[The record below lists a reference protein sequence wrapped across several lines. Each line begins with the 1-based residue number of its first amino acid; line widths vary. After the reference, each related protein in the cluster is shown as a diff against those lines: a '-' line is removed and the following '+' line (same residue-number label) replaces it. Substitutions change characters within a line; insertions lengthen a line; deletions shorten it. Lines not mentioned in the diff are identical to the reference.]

1 MKRGVSRCPLSPSFC
16 IFPNVV
22 MQSMNMKSL
31 RFVAAALLAFL
42 LVSAVAQ
49 ALPAA
54 SIKNGESMAKNIVK
68 AASNAEKCVTALVD
82 RIKANSTIIELINGL
97 DLKDAFWGNVSLINS
112 GSALLDEAEADLEDG
127 NYTDAMNEAMEA
139 MSIFKEVWVN
149 IHQIL
154 RELGITEI
162 EAEGKP
168 EVQAQGL
175 LVAINRTLERIE
187 RIEEL
192 MVDVQALMIDA
203 RSLLNMTKVKALLA
217 EGNVSEVAHR
227 LAEAN
232 KLIAQA
238 HMMLKAKAEAKM
250 AERMERFRE
259 RVMERLEAMAG
270 KLNETAL
277 KEIMEEMS
285 FRNMGEFRQWLNT
298 LINETKEHAKAGEMG
313 LALGKLKNLDEKFK
327 GFARRFTAKTVPPEA
342 QEENPALEVSVE
354 KRTLRNQVILRV
366 TVNNTGNCDVV
377 FPNAALGLV
386 IEKKVSGEWVPHYR
400 PVSVQVLVK
409 LEPGESREI
418 TIKIV
423 KPEEGVYRATVSGWS
438 KIALKPVTATSIE
451 FNMP

>member
-1 MKRGVSRCPLSPSFC
+1 M
-16 IFPNVV
+16 NV
-22 MQSMNMKSL
+22 KSL
-31 RFVAAALLAFL
+31 RFVATALLAFL

-54 SIKNGESMAKNIVK
+54 SIKNGESMAKIIVK
-68 AASNAEKCVTALVD
+68 AASNAEKCVTSLVD
-82 RIKANSTIIELINGL
+82 RIKANSTIIELINGSG
-97 DLKDAFWGNVSLINS
+97 LKDAFWGNVSLIDD
-112 GSALLDEAEADLEDG
+112 GSALLDEAEADLEAG

-139 MSIFKEVWVN
+139 MKIFKDVWVN

-187 RIEEL
+187 RIENMSDDPEFKEL
-192 MVDVQALMIDA
+192 LENATK
-203 RSLLNMTKVKALLA
+203 LLNIDEAKAILA
-217 EGNVSEVAHR
+217 QGNVSEVAHR

-277 KEIMEEMS
+277 KEIMEDMS
-285 FRNMGEFRQWLNT
+285 FRSMGEFRQWLNT

-354 KRTLRNQVILRV
+354 KQTLKNQVILRV

-400 PVSVQVLVK
+400 PVSAQVLVK

-423 KPEEGVYRATVSGWS
+423 KPDEGVYRATVSGWS
-438 KIALKPVTATSIE
+438 KITLKPVAATSIE

>member
-1 MKRGVSRCPLSPSFC
+1 M
-16 IFPNVV
+16 NV
-22 MQSMNMKSL
+22 KSL
-31 RFVAAALLAFL
+31 RFVATALLAFL

-54 SIKNGESMAKNIVK
+54 SIKNGESMAKIIVK
-68 AASNAEKCVTALVD
+68 AASNAEKCVTSLVD
-82 RIKANSTIIELINGL
+82 RIKANSTIIELINGSG
-97 DLKDAFWGNVSLINS
+97 LKDAFWGNVSLIDD
-112 GSALLDEAEADLEDG
+112 GSALLDEAEADLEAG

-139 MSIFKEVWVN
+139 MKIFKDVWVN

-187 RIEEL
+187 RIENMSDDPEFKEL
-192 MVDVQALMIDA
+192 LENATK
-203 RSLLNMTKVKALLA
+203 LLNIDEAKAILA
-217 EGNVSEVAHR
+217 QGNVSEVAHR

-277 KEIMEEMS
+277 KEIMEDMS
-285 FRNMGEFRQWLNT
+285 FRSMGEFRQWLNT

-400 PVSVQVLVK
+400 PVSAQVLVK

-423 KPEEGVYRATVSGWS
+423 KPDEGVYRATVSGWS
-438 KIALKPVTATSIE
+438 KITLKPVAATSIE

>member
-1 MKRGVSRCPLSPSFC
+1 M
-16 IFPNVV
+16 NV
-22 MQSMNMKSL
+22 KSL

-54 SIKNGESMAKNIVK
+54 SIKDGESGESMAKIIVK
-68 AASNAEKCVTALVD
+68 AASNAEKCVTAMVD
-82 RIKANSTIIELINGL
+82 RIKANSTIIELINGS
-97 DLKDAFWGNVSLINS
+97 DLKDAFWGNVSLIDD
-112 GSALLDEAEADLEDG
+112 GSALLDEAEADLEAG

-139 MSIFKEVWVN
+139 MKIFKDVWVN

-187 RIEEL
+187 RIEKLIE
-192 MVDVQALMIDA
+192 DVQALMINA
-203 RSLLNMTKVKALLA
+203 RSLLNMTEVKALLA

-232 KLIAQA
+232 HLIAQA
-238 HMMLKAKAEAKM
+238 YKMLKAKAEAKM

-277 KEIMEEMS
+277 KEIMEDMS
-285 FRNMGEFRQWLNT
+285 FRSMGEFRQWLNT

-400 PVSVQVLVK
+400 PVSAQVLVK

-423 KPEEGVYRATVSGWS
+423 KPDEGVYRATVSGWS
-438 KIALKPVTATSIE
+438 KITLKPVAATSIE